1 MTLQTTGKI
10 DKSWGYEVIFANNDK
25 YCGKLLVFP
34 QAGNKTNLILHKD
47 KCKSWFV
54 NAGKF
59 KITFID
65 VATGQMQ
72 QAVVEQG
79 RTLDFAQLSPHQ
91 LEALEHNSIIYEVST
106 SDHVEDVINLSP
118 DVSRTPPAEPQ

>member
-10 DKSWGYEVIFANNDK
+10 DKSWGYEIIFANNDK

-47 KCKSWFV
+47 KRKSWFV

-72 QAVVEQG
+72 QAEVEQG
-79 RTLDFAQLSPHQ
+79 RTLDFAELSPHQ
-91 LEALEHNSIIYEVST
+91 IEALENNSIIYEVST
-106 SDHVEDVINLSP
+106 ADHIEDVINLSP
-118 DVSRTPPAEPQ
+118 DVSQTPPATPQ

>member
-47 KCKSWFV
+47 KRKSWFV

-65 VATGQMQ
+65 IATGQMQ

-79 RTLDFAQLSPHQ
+79 RTLDFAELSPHQ
-91 LEALEHNSIIYEVST
+91 IESLENNGIIYEVST
-106 SDHVEDVINLSP
+106 ADHVEDVINLSP
-118 DVSRTPPAEPQ
+118 SAAQTPPPAPQ